1 MDSEIEGWREDISL
15 TFKPCMALYN
25 EEITVR
31 VTAAVLENYDTP
43 FHLEELEI
51 EEPRAGEVLVKI
63 IAAGIC
69 HTDGLAQHAD
79 LPFPTPGVLGHEGA
93 GIVERVGE
101 GVTSVAPG
109 DVVVI
114 GWPWCGECEHCIT
127 GNPRYCDQL
136 GPLLAGGGR
145 MDGSTSLSRDGQKI
159 HSHFFGQS
167 SFATYAITRA
177 SSLVKAPKGIAP
189 EKLGPLACGIST
201 GAGAVF
207 NALKPGLG
215 STLAVY
221 GTGAVG
227 LSAIMA
233 AKNTGATTIIG
244 VDLHDA
250 RLELAKKY
258 GATHVINAG
267 RSNPVEEIKK
277 ICGRHADFA
286 LECTGNIKV
295 VRQAIDSVGMLGT
308 VCLIG
313 GAPAGAEFSAD
324 HLTTLWGK
332 RIIGMLGGESTS
344 KKLIAGLLELNAQGR
359 FPYDELLVE
368 FPLAEINEALSASY
382 SGEVLKPVLRMPH

>member
-1 MDSEIEGWREDISL
+1 M
-15 TFKPCMALYN
+15 
-25 EEITVR
+25 R
-31 VTAAVLENYDTP
+31 VTAAVLENYDTA
-43 FHLEELEI
+43 FHLEELDL
-51 EEPRAGEVLVKI
+51 EEPRAGEVLVRI

-79 LPFPTPGVLGHEGA
+79 LPFPVPGVLGHEGA
-93 GIVERVGE
+93 GIVERLGE

-109 DVVVI
+109 DAVVI
-114 GWPWCGECEHCIT
+114 GWPWCGKCEHCIT

-145 MDGSTSLSRDGQKI
+145 MDGSTSLSRNGMKI

-167 SFATYAITRA
+167 SFSTYAITHE
-177 SSLVKAPKGIAP
+177 SSLVKAPKGIAV

-207 NALKPGLG
+207 NALKPALG
-215 STLAVY
+215 STLVIY

-233 AKNTGATTIIG
+233 AKNTGASTIIG
-244 VDLHDA
+244 VNLHDA
-250 RLELAKKY
+250 RLDLAQKY

-267 RSNPVEEIKK
+267 RSNPVEEIIN
-277 ICGRHADFA
+277 ICGRPADFA

-344 KKLIAGLLELNAQGR
+344 KKLIAGLLELHAQGR
-359 FPYDELLVE
+359 FPYDELLIE
-368 FPLAEINEALSASY
+368 FPLEKINEALSASY

>member
-1 MDSEIEGWREDISL
+1 M
-15 TFKPCMALYN
+15 K
-25 EEITVR
+25 

-43 FHLEELEI
+43 FHLKELDL
-51 EEPRAGEVLVKI
+51 EEPRPGEVLVKI

-93 GIVERVGE
+93 GVVERIGE

-109 DVVVI
+109 DSVVI

-145 MDGSTSLSRDGQKI
+145 SDGSTSLTRDGQKI

-167 SFATYAITRA
+167 SFSTYAITNE
-177 SSLVKAPKGIAP
+177 SSLVKAPVGTDVA
-189 EKLGPLACGIST
+189 KLGPLACGIST

-207 NALKPGLG
+207 NALRPGLG
-215 STLAVY
+215 STLVVY

-227 LSAIMA
+227 LAAIMA
-233 AKNTGATTIIG
+233 AKNTGASTIIG

-250 RLELAKKY
+250 RLALATKY
-258 GATHVINAG
+258 GATHVINATTA
-267 RSNPVEEIKK
+267 NPVEEVLR

-344 KKLIAGLLELNAQGR
+344 KKLISGLLELNAQGR

-368 FPLAEINEALSASY
+368 FPLEQINQALAASY
-382 SGEVLKPVLRMPH
+382 SGEVLKPVLRMPHL

>member
-1 MDSEIEGWREDISL
+1 M
-15 TFKPCMALYN
+15 
-25 EEITVR
+25 
-31 VTAAVLENYDTP
+31 
-43 FHLEELEI
+43 
-51 EEPRAGEVLVKI
+51 
-63 IAAGIC
+63 
-69 HTDGLAQHAD
+69 
-79 LPFPTPGVLGHEGA
+79 
-93 GIVERVGE
+93 
-101 GVTSVAPG
+101 TSVAPG
-109 DVVVI
+109 DAVVI
-114 GWPWCGECEHCIT
+114 GWPWCGECEHCLT

-145 MDGSTSLSRDGQKI
+145 SDGSTSLSRGGEKI

-167 SFATYAITRA
+167 SFATYAIVSQT
-177 SSLVKAPKGIAP
+177 SLVKAPRGIDIA
-189 EKLGPLACGIST
+189 KLGPLACGIST

-215 STLAVY
+215 STLVIY

-227 LSAIMA
+227 LAAIMA
-233 AKNTGATTIIG
+233 AKNTGASTIIG
-244 VDLHDA
+244 VDLHDS
-250 RLELAKKY
+250 RLELATKY

-267 RSNPVEEIKK
+267 STDPVAEVIR

-324 HLTTLWGK
+324 HLSTLWGK

-344 KKLIAGLLELNAQGR
+344 KKLISGLLELNAQGR

-368 FPLAEINEALSASY
+368 FPLERINEALSASY
-382 SGEVLKPVLRMPH
+382 SGEVLKPILRMPH

>member
-1 MDSEIEGWREDISL
+1 M
-15 TFKPCMALYN
+15 
-25 EEITVR
+25 R
-31 VTAAVLENYDTP
+31 VTAAVLESYDTP
-43 FHLEELEI
+43 FHLQELEI
-51 EEPRAGEVLVKI
+51 EEPREGEVLIKI
-63 IAAGIC
+63 IATGIC

-93 GIVERVGE
+93 GIVERIGR
-101 GVTSVAPG
+101 GVTSVTPG
-109 DVVVI
+109 DTVVI

-145 MDGSTSLSRDGQKI
+145 LDGSTSLSRNGEKI

-167 SFATYAITRA
+167 SFSTYAIA
-177 SSLVKAPKGIAP
+177 SESSLVKAPVGIP
-189 EKLGPLACGIST
+189 VEKLGPLACGIST

-207 NALKPGLG
+207 NALKPGIG
-215 STLAVY
+215 STLVVY

-250 RLELAKKY
+250 RLSLAKKY
-258 GATHVINAG
+258 GATHLINA
-267 RSNPVEEIKK
+267 SNCDPVERVKEIS
-277 ICGRHADFA
+277 GRPADFA

-313 GAPAGAEFSAD
+313 GAPAGAEFAAD

-332 RIIGMLGGESTS
+332 RIIGILGGESTS
-344 KKLIAGLLELNAQGR
+344 KKLISGLLELHSQGR
-359 FPYDELLVE
+359 FPYDELIVE
-368 FPLAEINEALSASY
+368 FPLEKINEALAASY
-382 SGEVLKPVLRMPH
+382 SGDVLKPVLRMPH

>member
-1 MDSEIEGWREDISL
+1 M
-15 TFKPCMALYN
+15 
-25 EEITVR
+25 R
-31 VTAAVLENYDTP
+31 VTAAVLENYGAP
-43 FHLEELEI
+43 FHLEELEL

-93 GIVERVGE
+93 GLVERVGE

-109 DVVVI
+109 DAVVI

-145 MDGSTSLSRDGQKI
+145 RDGSTSLSRDGKKI

-167 SFATYAITRA
+167 SFSTYAIA
-177 SSLVKAPKGIAP
+177 SESSLVKVPKGIDVA
-189 EKLGPLACGIST
+189 KLGPLACGIST

-207 NALKPGLG
+207 NALKPRLG
-215 STLAVY
+215 STLVVY

-233 AKNTGATTIIG
+233 ARNTGASTIIG

-250 RLELAKKY
+250 RLVLAKKY

-267 RSNPVEEIKK
+267 ETNPVEEIMK
-277 ICGRHADFA
+277 ICGRPADFA

-344 KKLIAGLLELNAQGR
+344 RKLISGLLELNAQGR

-368 FPLAEINEALSASY
+368 FPLEQINDALKASY

>member
-1 MDSEIEGWREDISL
+1 MRI
-15 TFKPCMALYN
+15 
-25 EEITVR
+25 
-31 VTAAVLENYDTP
+31 TAAVLNSYDTP
-43 FHLEELEI
+43 FHVEELEI
-51 EEPRAGEVLVKI
+51 GEPGTGEVRVKI
-63 IAAGIC
+63 LAAGIC

-93 GIVERVGE
+93 GVIEKIGQ
-101 GVTSVAPG
+101 GVTSVKVG
-109 DVVVI
+109 DAVII
-114 GWPWCGECEHCIT
+114 GWPWCGVCEHCIT

-145 MDGSTSLSRDGQKI
+145 SDGTTSLSRDGKPI

-167 SFATYAITRA
+167 SFSTFAIA
-177 SSLVKAPKGIAP
+177 HESSLVKAPGGIEV

-215 STLAVY
+215 STLVVY

-227 LSAIMA
+227 LAAIMA
-233 AKNTGATTIIG
+233 AKNTGASKIIG
-244 VDLHDA
+244 VDLHDS
-250 RLELAKKY
+250 RLKLAKKY
-258 GATHVINAG
+258 GATHVINA
-267 RSNPVEEIKK
+267 SKQDPVEEVKK
-277 ICGRHADFA
+277 ICGRLADFA
-286 LECTGNIKV
+286 LECTGNTKV

-308 VCLIG
+308 ACLIG

-332 RIIGMLGGESTS
+332 RIVGMLGGESTS
-344 KKLIAGLLELNAQGR
+344 KKLISGLLELNAQGR

-368 FPLAEINEALSASY
+368 YPLSQINEALAASY

>member
-1 MDSEIEGWREDISL
+1 M
-15 TFKPCMALYN
+15 K
-25 EEITVR
+25 
-31 VTAAVLENYDTP
+31 AAVLNAYNSP
-43 FHLEELEI
+43 FHIEELEI
-51 EEPRAGEVLVKI
+51 DEPRLGEVRVKI

-93 GIVERVGE
+93 GIVEKIGE
-101 GVTSVAPG
+101 DVTSVTPG
-109 DVVVI
+109 DAVII
-114 GWPWCGECEHCIT
+114 GWPWCGTCEHCLT

-145 MDGSTSLSRDGQKI
+145 KDGSTSLSRDGKPI

-167 SFATYAITRA
+167 SFSTYAITSERN
-177 SSLVKAPKGIAP
+177 LVKVPNGIDI

-201 GAGAVF
+201 GAGAIF
-207 NALKPGLG
+207 NALKPTLG
-215 STLAVY
+215 SSLVVY
-221 GTGAVG
+221 GAGAVG

-233 AKNTGATTIIG
+233 AKNTGASKIIA
-244 VDLHDA
+244 VDLHDS
-250 RLELAKKY
+250 RLQLAKKY
-258 GATHVINAG
+258 GATHIINANHV
-267 RSNPVEEIKK
+267 NPVDEVMK
-277 ICGRHADFA
+277 ICGRHADYS
-286 LECTGNIKV
+286 LECTGNITV

-308 VCLIG
+308 ACLIG

-344 KKLIAGLLELNAQGR
+344 KILISGLLELNAQGR

-368 FPLAEINEALSASY
+368 YPFEQINEALAASH
-382 SGEVLKPVLRMPH
+382 SGSVLKPILKMSHE

>member
-1 MDSEIEGWREDISL
+1 M
-15 TFKPCMALYN
+15 
-25 EEITVR
+25 R
-31 VTAAVLENYDTP
+31 VTAAVLENYDAS
-43 FHLEELEI
+43 FHVEELEL
-51 EEPRAGEVLVKI
+51 EEPRVGEVLVKI

-69 HTDGLAQHAD
+69 HTDGLAQHGD

-109 DVVVI
+109 DAVVI

-145 MDGSTSLSRDGQKI
+145 ADGSTSLSRDGKKI

-167 SFATYAITRA
+167 SFSTYAIA
-177 SSLVKAPKGIAP
+177 SESSLVKAPAGISV

-215 STLAVY
+215 STLVVY

-233 AKNTGATTIIG
+233 AKNTGASKIIG

-250 RLELAKKY
+250 RLALAKKY
-258 GATHVINAG
+258 GATHVINATEA
-267 RSNPVEEIKK
+267 NPIEEIMK
-277 ICGRHADFA
+277 ICGRPADFA

-344 KKLIAGLLELNAQGR
+344 KKLISGLLELHAQGR

-368 FPLAEINEALSASY
+368 FPLEQINEALAASY

>member
-1 MDSEIEGWREDISL
+1 M
-15 TFKPCMALYN
+15 
-25 EEITVR
+25 R

-43 FHLEELEI
+43 FHLEELEL
-51 EEPRAGEVLVKI
+51 EEPQAGEVLVKI

-93 GIVERVGE
+93 GIVERVGN
-101 GVTSVAPG
+101 GVTSVVPG
-109 DVVVI
+109 DTVVI
-114 GWPWCGECEHCIT
+114 GWPWCGECEHCIS

-145 MDGSTSLSRDGQKI
+145 MDGTTSLSRNDQKI

-167 SFATYAITRA
+167 SFATYAITNA
-177 SSLVKAPKGIAP
+177 SSLVKVPKGIAV

-201 GAGAVF
+201 GAGAIF

-215 STLAVY
+215 STLVVY

-227 LSAIMA
+227 LAAIMA
-233 AKNTGATTIIG
+233 AKNTGASKIIG

-258 GATHVINAG
+258 GATHVINATKT
-267 RSNPVEEIKK
+267 NPVEEVMK

-286 LECTGNIKV
+286 LECTGSIKV

-313 GAPAGAEFSAD
+313 GAPAGAEFSVD

-332 RIIGMLGGESTS
+332 RIIGILGGESTS
-344 KKLIAGLLELNAQGR
+344 KKLITGLLELNAQGR

-368 FPLAEINEALSASY
+368 FPLEKINEALSASY

>member
-1 MDSEIEGWREDISL
+1 MRA
-15 TFKPCMALYN
+15 K
-25 EEITVR
+25 
-31 VTAAVLENYDTP
+31 AAVLNAYNTP
-43 FHLEELEI
+43 FHIEDVDI
-51 EEPRAGEVLVKI
+51 EEPRTGEVRVRI
-63 IAAGIC
+63 VASGIC

-93 GIVERVGE
+93 GIVEKIGE
-101 GVTSVAPG
+101 GVTTVAVG
-109 DVVVI
+109 DAVVI
-114 GWPWCGECEHCIT
+114 GWPWCGVCEHCLT
-127 GNPRYCDQL
+127 GNPRYCDLL

-145 MDGSTSLSRDGQKI
+145 LDGTTSLSRDGKPI

-167 SFATYAITRA
+167 SFSTYAITSE
-177 SSLVKAPKGIAP
+177 SSLVKAPTGVNI

-207 NALKPGLG
+207 NVLKPTLG
-215 STLAVY
+215 STLVVY
-221 GTGAVG
+221 GSGAVG

-233 AKNTGATTIIG
+233 AKNTGASTIIAI
-244 VDLHDA
+244 DLHDS
-250 RLELAKKY
+250 RLALAKKY
-258 GATHVINAG
+258 GATHTINAN
-267 RSNPVEEIKK
+267 SANPVEEVIK

-295 VRQAIDSVGMLGT
+295 VRQAIDSVGMMGT

-313 GAPAGAEFSAD
+313 GAPAGAEFTAD

-344 KKLIAGLLELNAQGR
+344 KKLIRGLLELNAQGR

-368 FPLAEINEALSASY
+368 YPFEQINEALAASY
-382 SGEVLKPVLRMPH
+382 SGSVLKPVLRMPNH